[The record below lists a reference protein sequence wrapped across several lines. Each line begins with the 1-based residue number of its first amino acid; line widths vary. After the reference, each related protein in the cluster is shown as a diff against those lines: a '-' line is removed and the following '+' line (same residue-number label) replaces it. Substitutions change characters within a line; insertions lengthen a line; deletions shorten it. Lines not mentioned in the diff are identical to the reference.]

1 MQPNLYPDMF
11 KNMFDLSN
19 QHFRDTMIMFLFNLV
34 FQFILIRLI
43 YYRYSRKETYVFAFF
58 LIAVIVFLVGRILN
72 AVQIQTELAVGLVAL
87 FTILRFRTRSIT
99 MKDMSY
105 MFAVIGISVINALK
119 LVAFPLLGTVIVN
132 MLILISAFLLE
143 EFIVRNRCKSH
154 NVVYEN
160 IDLLKPD
167 RQKELLEDLSL
178 LTGKNVQKV
187 VISEVDYKKKTA
199 QIEIFYKD

>member
-1 MQPNLYPDMF
+1 MF

-19 QHFRDTMIMFLFNLV
+19 QHFRDTMIMFVFNLV

-43 YYRYSRKETYVFAFF
+43 YYRYSKKETYVFSFF

-119 LVAFPLLGTVIVN
+119 LVAFPLLGTVVVN
-132 MLILISAFLLE
+132 LLILFSAFLLE
-143 EFIVRNRCKSH
+143 EFIVRHRCKSH

-167 RQKELLEDLSL
+167 RQKELLEDLSQ
-178 LTGKNVQKV
+178 LTGKKVQKV

-199 QIEIFYKD
+199 QLEIFYKD